1 MIIATLSAEEN
12 ESMNWNA
19 AGVIAEIVSAIA
31 VVISLLFLAFEVRR
45 NRNATE
51 SASVDALAEGFN
63 STNAL
68 LASDPEL
75 AAIWIK
81 GMSNP
86 TALSEVESMRFI
98 ATTQSYINHFS
109 SVVKYHESGLLPEDE
124 WLSHYHSMH
133 HIFNSP
139 GGKWLRE
146 KLNMAPAVRAVFDAP
161 LDNPRAEGFWHAPN
175 SNSGE

>member
-1 MIIATLSAEEN
+1 
-12 ESMNWNA
+12 MNWDA
-19 AGVIAEIVSAIA
+19 IGIVAEIVSAIA
-31 VVISLLFLAFEVRR
+31 VVVSLLFLALEVRR

-51 SASVDALAEGFN
+51 SASVATLAEGFN

-75 AAIWIK
+75 SAIWIK
-81 GMSNP
+81 GMSDP
-86 TALSEVESMRFI
+86 TSLTEVESMRFI

-109 SVVKYHESGLLPEDE
+109 TVIKYHESGLLPEEE

-139 GGKWLRE
+139 GGKWLRD
-146 KLNMAPAVRAVFDAP
+146 KINMAPAVRAVFDAP
-161 LDNPRAEGFWHAPN
+161 LENPRVESFWHAPGT
-175 SNSGE
+175 SSGEAPPNE

>member
-1 MIIATLSAEEN
+1 MVWDAV
-12 ESMNWNA
+12 
-19 AGVIAEIVSAIA
+19 GVTAEIVGAIA
-31 VVISLLFLAFEVRR
+31 VVVSLLFLALEVRR

-51 SASVDALAEGFN
+51 SASVDTLAEGFN

-81 GMSNP
+81 GMSEP
-86 TALSEVESMRFI
+86 TSLTDVESMRFF

-109 SVVKYHESGLLPEDE
+109 TVLKYHESGLLPEEE

-139 GGKWLRE
+139 GGKWLRD
-146 KLNMAPAVRAVFDAP
+146 KINMAPAVRAVFDAP
-161 LDNPRAEGFWHAPN
+161 LENTREEGFFHAPH
-175 SNSGE
+175 SSSGVALPNKRL